1 MNAIEQLST
10 LVKALEAGGYNAAPG
25 SLTQGSALQ
34 TEDLATVMTNVCF
47 SEKAII
53 LQKMIKSSSAKAT
66 LVQFDR
72 QLSYGAFG
80 GSAQIE
86 GAIGQE
92 ETSDYVRVVVPM
104 CYYSHVRRVTL
115 VANMVNTVDGR
126 DASER
131 AAADAAIK
139 IAADIEF
146 DCFQGKAHFSNAG
159 VFDGNPNYIPALP
172 NMLGLDAQIRQS
184 DAQRNARDLMFGE
197 FGSDDSNTL
206 VAGGVVSQFNIE
218 DLHVRSAMNHG
229 SADLLLLDP
238 KSLAAYNKNTYGQGS
253 GSLQRIVLAGS
264 PQDASGADLRR
275 QWVSGGVVELK
286 ASRFLSGKSRPQSPR
301 SHPNAPGVPGTVTSA
316 YTAAAA
322 GTAFLTTD
330 AFMYYVTAV
339 NEIGE
344 SIAAAGTLVS
354 LSGKAGYGVVLTIPA
369 PGAGG
374 APRYYNVY
382 RSATG
387 AVSGT
392 ALASCKFIG
401 RVAYAGSNTT
411 FTDLGNR
418 MPGFVVGYLLQG
430 DTFEMREL
438 AGYSRAKLAVTDLS
452 IPEAHFRFTTLTVP
466 EPRKNVIL
474 DNIQG

>member
-1 MNAIEQLST
+1 MNAIEQLQS

-25 SLTQGSALQ
+25 TLTQGSALQ

-53 LQKMIKSSSAKAT
+53 LQKMIKSSPAKAT

-86 GAIGQE
+86 GAVGQE
-92 ETSDYVRVVVPM
+92 ETSDYVRIVVPM

-159 VFDGNPNYIPALP
+159 VFDASPLSIPALP

-184 DAQRNARDLMFGE
+184 DAQRNAKDLMFGE

-206 VAGGVVSQFNIE
+206 VAGDVVSQWNIE

-229 SADLLLLDP
+229 SADLLVLDP
-238 KSLAAYNKNTYGQGS
+238 KSLAAYNKQTYGTGAS
-253 GSLQRIVLAGS
+253 SLQRIVLAGS

-286 ASRFLSGKSRPQSPR
+286 ASRFLSAKTRPQSPR
-301 SHPNAPGVPGTVTSA
+301 SHANAPAVPGTCTVA
-316 YTAAAA
+316 AGAAA
-322 GTAFLTTD
+322 GTPFVAADSFKY
-330 AFMYYVTAV
+330 FVTAV

-344 SIAAAGTLVS
+344 SAAVAGSALGVPGTNGYSITVTIAAPGSGTV
-354 LSGKAGYGVVLTIPA
+354 
-369 PGAGG
+369 
-374 APRYYNVY
+374 RYYNVY
-382 RSATG
+382 RSATA
-387 AVSGT
+387 AVAGT
-392 ALASCKFIG
+392 ALSACKFIG
-401 RVAYAGSNTT
+401 RVAYAGASTV

-418 MPGFVVGYLLQG
+418 MPGFVTGYLLQG
-430 DTFEMREL
+430 DTMEMREL

-452 IPEAHFRFTTLTVP
+452 IPEAHFRFATLTVP

-474 DNIQG
+474 DNIKG